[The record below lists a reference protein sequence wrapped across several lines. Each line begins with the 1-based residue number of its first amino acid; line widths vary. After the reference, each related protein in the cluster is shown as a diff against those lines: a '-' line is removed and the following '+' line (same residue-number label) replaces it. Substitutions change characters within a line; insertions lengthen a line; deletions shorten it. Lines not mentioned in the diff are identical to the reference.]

1 MQTVTQNSAAATSG
15 STLTYAGSPGNPSTA
30 TISTL
35 PGGGA
40 VTTINLTNANVT
52 LDIATGSGAVV
63 SGNIGSGGTLTFK
76 STVGIAA
83 GSTVTFAGSDSKL
96 VLGNG
101 ITVGVISGIAGFAPG
116 STIDV
121 SGVAASVAYSDGA
134 GSGSGGT
141 LTLLD
146 GSGSALAS
154 LPLTTGEYVAGNFRL
169 SSDGTGGTLVNF
181 GIVVS
186 GITAAPATA
195 DLGPGGTAVLTVAT
209 SAPVTVT
216 GGTPT
221 LTLNDGGTAI
231 FDPTTSTAT
240 NLAFNYTVAPGQNT
254 ADLAVL
260 GANLNGATVSGVSGV
275 PVDLTGAAGNPAGIL
290 QIDTTAPTVTGVST
304 NPGSGTLG
312 AGQVVAIGVATSEGV
327 GVTGGTPTLALSD
340 GGTATYDPTA
350 STPSNLVFTHT
361 VQPGQNSADLAVVGF
376 NRNGASITDAA
387 GNVAD
392 LTGALIN
399 PAGTLAIAGGT
410 TGSGNGN
417 TGSGNSGSGS
427 LGSGSNAAGSTPAG
441 SFGVYRFFDN
451 STGTHFFTADV
462 AEKNALMNPA
472 LSTFRP
478 DLREEV
484 NNFGALNP
492 TVTDPNAISVY
503 RFFDTRYGTHFF
515 TASQTEAADLR
526 NTSSSTYRPDLVYEA
541 GSSFQEHSTQQAGD
555 VAVYRLFDK
564 SYGTHFYT
572 GSQSEYA
579 AITTAGTPTFRADLV
594 SEGIGFYAPSG
605 SYS

>member
-40 VTTINLTNANVT
+40 VTTVNLTNANVT
-52 LDIATGSGAVV
+52 LDISTGSGAVV
-63 SGNIGSGGTLTFK
+63 SGNIGSGGILTFK

-83 GSTVTFAGSDSKL
+83 GSTVTFAGTDSRL
-96 VLGNG
+96 VLGSG

-121 SGVAASVAYSDGA
+121 SGVAASVAYSDDS
-134 GSGSGGT
+134 GSGTGGT
-141 LTLLD
+141 LTLLNA
-146 GSGSALAS
+146 SGTALAS

-169 SSDGTGGTLVNF
+169 SSDGSGGTLVNF

-195 DLGPGGTAVLTVAT
+195 DLGPGGTAVLTVAM

-231 FDPTTSTAT
+231 FDPMTSTAT
-240 NLAFNYTVAPGQNT
+240 SLAFKYTVAPGQNT
-254 ADLAVL
+254 ADLTVL
-260 GANLNGATVSGVSGV
+260 NANTNGATVSGTSGV
-275 PVDLTGAAGNPAGIL
+275 PVDLSGAAGNPAGIL
-290 QIDTTAPTVTGVST
+290 QIDTTAPTVTGVTT

-312 AGQVVAIGVATSEGV
+312 AGQTVAIGVATSENV
-327 GVTGGTPTLALSD
+327 GVTGGTPTLALND
-340 GGTATYDPTA
+340 GGTATYDPKASTA
-350 STPSNLVFTHT
+350 STLVFTHT
-361 VQPGQNSADLAVVGF
+361 VQPGQNSADLAVIGY
-376 NRNGASITDAA
+376 NPNGASITDAA

-399 PAGTLAIAGGT
+399 PAGTLVVAGGT
-410 TGSGNGN
+410 TGSGSS
-417 TGSGNSGSGS
+417 GSGSSGNGS
-427 LGSGSNAAGSTPAG
+427 LGSGSSPGTSTPAG

-462 AEKNALMNPA
+462 TEKNALMNPA
-472 LSTFRP
+472 LSTFRS

-492 TVTDPNAISVY
+492 AVTDANAISVY

-526 NTSSSTYRPDLVYEA
+526 NTSSSSYRPDLVFEA
-541 GSSFQEHSTQQAGD
+541 GSSFQEHSTQQTGD

-579 AITTAGTPTFRADLV
+579 AITTAGTSTYRADLV

>member
-1 MQTVTQNSAAATSG
+1 MQTVTQNSAAASSG

-52 LDIATGSGAVV
+52 LDISTGSGAVV
-63 SGNIGSGGTLTFK
+63 AGNIGSGGTLTFK
-76 STVGIAA
+76 STVGIAS
-83 GSTVTFAGSDSKL
+83 GSTVTFAGTDGKL
-96 VLGNG
+96 VLGSG
-101 ITVGVISGIAGFAPG
+101 ITVGVISGIAGFVPG
-116 STIDV
+116 NTIDV
-121 SGVAASVAYSDGA
+121 SGVAASVAYSDG
-134 GSGSGGT
+134 SGNGTGGT

-146 GSGSALAS
+146 GNGTALTS

-169 SSDGTGGTLVNF
+169 SSDGSGGTLVNF

-186 GITAAPATA
+186 GIAATPSTA

-231 FDPTTSTAT
+231 FDPTTSTASS
-240 NLAFNYTVAPGQNT
+240 LAFKYTVAPGQNT
-254 ADLAVL
+254 ADLTIL

-275 PVDLTGAAGNPAGIL
+275 PVDLSGAAGNPAGIL
-290 QIDTTAPTVTGVST
+290 QVDTTAPTVTGVTT

-312 AGQVVAIGVATSEGV
+312 AGQTVSIGVATSEGV

-340 GGTATYDPTA
+340 GGTATYDPKASTA
-350 STPSNLVFTHT
+350 STLVFTHT

-399 PAGTLAIAGGT
+399 PAGTLVIAGGT
-410 TGSGNGN
+410 TGSGS
-417 TGSGNSGSGS
+417 SGGGS
-427 LGSGSNAAGSTPAG
+427 LGSGSSPGTSTPAG

-462 AEKNALMNPA
+462 TEKNALMNPA
-472 LSTFRP
+472 LSSFRP

-492 TVTDPNAISVY
+492 AATDANAISVY

-526 NTSSSTYRPDLVYEA
+526 NTASTNYRPDLVYEA

-579 AITTAGTPTFRADLV
+579 AITTAGTSSFRADLV

>member
-52 LDIATGSGAVV
+52 LDISTGSGAVV
-63 SGNIGSGGTLTFK
+63 SGNVGSGGTLTFK

-83 GSTVTFAGSDSKL
+83 GSTVTFTGTDGKL
-96 VLGNG
+96 VLGSG

-116 STIDV
+116 NTIDV
-121 SGVAASVAYSDGA
+121 SGVAASVAYSDGS
-134 GSGSGGT
+134 GSGTGGT

-146 GSGSALAS
+146 ASGTALAS

-169 SSDGTGGTLVNF
+169 SSDGSGGTLVNF
-181 GIVVS
+181 GIVVN

-195 DLGPGGTAVLTVAT
+195 DLGPNGVAMLTVAT

-231 FDPTTSTAT
+231 FDPMTSTASS
-240 NLAFNYTVAPGQNT
+240 LAFKYTVAPGQNT
-254 ADLAVL
+254 ADLTVL

-275 PVDLTGAAGNPAGIL
+275 PVDLSGAVGNPAGIL

-312 AGQVVAIGVATSEGV
+312 AGQVVAINVGTSEGV
-327 GVTGGTPTLALSD
+327 GVTGGTPTLALND
-340 GGTATYDPTA
+340 GGTATYDPKTSTA
-350 STPSNLVFTHT
+350 SNLVFTHT

-399 PAGTLAIAGGT
+399 PAGTLAIAGGS
-410 TGSGNGN
+410 TG
-417 TGSGNSGSGS
+417 TGTGTGGGS
-427 LGSGSNAAGSTPAG
+427 LGSGSSPGTSTPAG

-472 LSTFRP
+472 LSSFRP

-492 TVTDPNAISVY
+492 TATDSNAITVY

-515 TASQTEAADLR
+515 TASQTEATDLR
-526 NTSSSTYRPDLVYEA
+526 NAASTSYRPDLVFEA
-541 GSSFQEHSTQQAGD
+541 GSSFQEHSTQQTGD

-579 AITTAGTPTFRADLV
+579 AITTAGTATFRADLV

>member
-40 VTTINLTNANVT
+40 VTTVNLTNANVT
-52 LDIATGSGAVV
+52 LDISTGSGAVV

-83 GSTVTFAGSDSKL
+83 GSTVTFTGTDSRL
-96 VLGNG
+96 VLGSG

-121 SGVAASVAYSDGA
+121 SGVAASVAYSDDS

-146 GSGSALAS
+146 SSGTALAS

-169 SSDGTGGTLVNF
+169 SSDGSGGTLVNF

-195 DLGPGGTAVLTVAT
+195 DLGPGATAVLTVAT

-231 FDPTTSTAT
+231 FDPTTSTASS
-240 NLAFNYTVAPGQNT
+240 LAFKYTVASGQNT
-254 ADLAVL
+254 ADLAIL
-260 GANLNGATVSGVSGV
+260 NANLNGATVSGVSGV
-275 PVDLTGAAGNPAGIL
+275 PVDLSGAAGNPAGIL

-327 GVTGGTPTLALSD
+327 GVTGGTPTLALND
-340 GGTATYDPTA
+340 GGTATYDPKA

-376 NRNGASITDAA
+376 NRNGASITDGA

-399 PAGTLAIAGGT
+399 PAGTLVIAGGS
-410 TGSGNGN
+410 TGSGSSGG
-417 TGSGNSGSGS
+417 GSIGSGS
-427 LGSGSNAAGSTPAG
+427 SPGTSTPAG

-462 AEKNALMNPA
+462 TEKNALMNPA

-492 TVTDPNAISVY
+492 TVTDANAISVY

-526 NTSSSTYRPDLVYEA
+526 NMSSSSYRPDLVYEA
-541 GSSFQEHSTQQAGD
+541 GSSFQEHSTQQTGD

-564 SYGTHFYT
+564 NYGTHFYT

-579 AITTAGTPTFRADLV
+579 AITTAGTTTYRADLV

>member
-40 VTTINLTNANVT
+40 VTTVNLTNANVT
-52 LDIATGSGAVV
+52 LDISTGSGAVV

-83 GSTVTFAGSDSKL
+83 GSTVTFTGTDSRL
-96 VLGNG
+96 VLGSG

-121 SGVAASVAYSDGA
+121 SGVAASVAYSDDS

-146 GSGSALAS
+146 SSGTALAS

-169 SSDGTGGTLVNF
+169 SSDGSGGTLVNF

-186 GITAAPATA
+186 GIMAAPATA
-195 DLGPGGTAVLTVAT
+195 DLGPGATAVLTVAT

-231 FDPTTSTAT
+231 FDPTTSTASS
-240 NLAFNYTVAPGQNT
+240 LAFKYTVASGQNT
-254 ADLAVL
+254 ADLAIL
-260 GANLNGATVSGVSGV
+260 NANLNGATVSGVSGV
-275 PVDLTGAAGNPAGIL
+275 PVDLSGAAGNPAGIL

-327 GVTGGTPTLALSD
+327 GVTGGTPTLALND
-340 GGTATYDPTA
+340 GGTATYDPKA

-376 NRNGASITDAA
+376 NRNGASITDGA

-399 PAGTLAIAGGT
+399 PAGTLVIAGGS
-410 TGSGNGN
+410 TGSGSSGG
-417 TGSGNSGSGS
+417 GSIGSGS
-427 LGSGSNAAGSTPAG
+427 SPGTSTPAG

-462 AEKNALMNPA
+462 TEKNALMNPA

-492 TVTDPNAISVY
+492 TVTDANAISVY

-526 NTSSSTYRPDLVYEA
+526 NTSSSSYRPDLVYEA
-541 GSSFQEHSTQQAGD
+541 GSSFQEHSTQQTGD

-564 SYGTHFYT
+564 NYGTHFYT

-579 AITTAGTPTFRADLV
+579 AITTAGTTTYRADLV

>member
-40 VTTINLTNANVT
+40 VTTVNLTNANVT
-52 LDIATGSGAVV
+52 LDISTGSGAVV

-83 GSTVTFAGSDSKL
+83 GSTVTFTGTDSRL
-96 VLGNG
+96 VLGSG

-121 SGVAASVAYSDGA
+121 SGVAASVAYSDDS

-146 GSGSALAS
+146 SSGTALAS

-169 SSDGTGGTLVNF
+169 SSDGSGGTLVNF

-195 DLGPGGTAVLTVAT
+195 DLGPGATAVLTVAT

-231 FDPTTSTAT
+231 FDPTTSTASS
-240 NLAFNYTVAPGQNT
+240 LAFKYTVASGQNT
-254 ADLAVL
+254 ADLAIL
-260 GANLNGATVSGVSGV
+260 NANLNGATVNGVSGV
-275 PVDLTGAAGNPAGIL
+275 PVDLSGAAGNPAGTL

-327 GVTGGTPTLALSD
+327 GVTGGTPTLALND
-340 GGTATYDPTA
+340 GGTATYDPKA

-376 NRNGASITDAA
+376 NRNGASITDGA

-399 PAGTLAIAGGT
+399 PAGTLVIAGGS
-410 TGSGNGN
+410 TGSGSSGG
-417 TGSGNSGSGS
+417 GSIGSGS
-427 LGSGSNAAGSTPAG
+427 SPGTSTPAG

-462 AEKNALMNPA
+462 TEKNALMNPA

-492 TVTDPNAISVY
+492 TVTDANAISVY

-526 NTSSSTYRPDLVYEA
+526 NMSSSSYRPDLVYEA
-541 GSSFQEHSTQQAGD
+541 GSSFQEHSTQQTGD

-564 SYGTHFYT
+564 NYGTHFYT

-579 AITTAGTPTFRADLV
+579 AITTAGTTTYRADLV